1 MAYFSYIH
9 KLVVQWKI
17 SSWHSCLKNAVSP
30 PQPGRKPTKRKSL
43 GIALS
48 NGDGPGPWRP
58 VGEPGEVVV
67 TKSFQVYPDVGI

>member
-1 MAYFSYIH
+1 MENFQLAQLPKKCRF
-9 KLVVQWKI
+9 
-17 SSWHSCLKNAVSP
+17 P